1 MEESLGPL
9 GAVLNVDRLASF
21 LLVVVIASLYVR
33 DLRIGLALF
42 AVQSIALTLISVTLA
57 LTGDE
62 PLIWLSVLFTIVVK
76 VILIPQRLYDALRHA
91 ERKIEVGTV
100 ATDRLIVLAG
110 IGLAAISYRV
120 VEPLGAFGASASLQ
134 SLPVSIAV
142 MLIGLF
148 TMLVRRKVV
157 SQALGLVTLENGIY
171 LAALVSTHGLPI
183 AVELAILLDLF
194 VTAFVLGNFAKR
206 IAVLHDGRIDSTIMM
221 RLRDYQPR
229 RFRR

>member
-1 MEESLGPL
+1 MQESIGLW
-9 GAVLNVDRLASF
+9 GAILDVDRLASI
-21 LLVVVIASLYVR
+21 LLVVVIASLYMR
-33 DLRIGLALF
+33 DLRHGVALF
-42 AVQSIALTLISVTLA
+42 AVQSFVLTLISVSLA

-62 PLIWLSVLFTIVVK
+62 PWIWVSVLLTVVIK
-76 VILIPQRLYDALRHA
+76 VILIPQRLFDALRSV
-91 ERKIEVGTV
+91 ERKVEAGNVTI
-100 ATDRLIVLAG
+100 DRLIVLAG

-134 SLPVSIAV
+134 ALPVSIAV

-206 IAVLHDGRIDSTIMM
+206 IAVLHDGRIDSTMMM
-221 RLRDYQPR
+221 RLRDYQPP

>member
-1 MEESLGPL
+1 MGEELGPF
-9 GAVLNVDRLASF
+9 GAILNVDRLASV
-21 LLVVVIASLYVR
+21 LLVVVIGSLYVR
-33 DLRIGLALF
+33 DLRQGIVLF
-42 AVQSIALTLISVTLA
+42 AIQSIALTLISVTLA
-57 LTGDE
+57 VTGDE
-62 PLIWLSVLFTIVVK
+62 PLIWLSVFFTLAIK
-76 VILIPQRLYDALRHA
+76 VFLIPHRLFDALRYA
-91 ERKIEVGTV
+91 ERKVESGTV
-100 ATDRLIVLAG
+100 TMDRLIVLAG

-120 VEPLGAFGASASLQ
+120 VEPLGAFGASGSLQ

-142 MLIGLF
+142 MLIGLLM
-148 TMLVRRKVV
+148 MLVRRKVV

-194 VTAFVLGNFAKR
+194 VTAFVLGDFAKR
-206 IAVLHDGRIDSTIMM
+206 IAVLHDGRIDASLMN

>member
-1 MEESLGPL
+1 MEESIGPL
-9 GAVLNVDRLASF
+9 GVILNVDRLASI
-21 LLVVVIASLYVR
+21 LLVVVIVSLYVR
-33 DLRIGLALF
+33 DLRQGVALF
-42 AVQSIALTLISVTLA
+42 AVQSVVLTLISVTLA
-57 LTGDE
+57 LSGDE
-62 PLIWLSVLFTIVVK
+62 PWIWVSVLFTVVIK
-76 VILIPQRLYDALRHA
+76 VILIPQRLFDALRSA
-91 ERKIEVGTV
+91 ERKVEVGNVT
-100 ATDRLIVLAG
+100 TDRLIVLAG

-120 VEPLGAFGASASLQ
+120 VEPLGAFGATASLQ

-171 LAALVSTHGLPI
+171 LAALVSTHGLPM

-206 IAVLHDGRIDSTIMM
+206 IAVLHDGRIDSTMMM
-221 RLRDYQPR
+221 RLRDYQPS